1 MLDRKAD
8 QFKREYQY
16 MKTLQVTAVTG
27 FGVKVIQSSLIRRV
41 RAVVAQGFHKPCV
54 SSSILLPATQIVFFM
69 EEKKMRVLYASTIR
83 SIVDGANDLN
93 IKRQDIVALHKEEDQ
108 FFLIYYGKERV

>member
-1 MLDRKAD
+1 
-8 QFKREYQY
+8 
-16 MKTLQVTAVTG
+16 
-27 FGVKVIQSSLIRRV
+27 
-41 RAVVAQGFHKPCV
+41 
-54 SSSILLPATQIVFFM
+54 
-69 EEKKMRVLYASTIR
+69 MRVLYASTIR